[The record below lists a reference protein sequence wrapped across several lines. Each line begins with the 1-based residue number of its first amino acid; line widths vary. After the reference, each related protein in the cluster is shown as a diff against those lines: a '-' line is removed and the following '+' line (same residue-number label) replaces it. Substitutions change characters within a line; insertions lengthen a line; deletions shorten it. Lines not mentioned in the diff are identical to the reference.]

1 MTIISNQRSPARSDK
16 EDEKSKPWKEE
27 AADRKAR
34 AKILAEVERKR
45 AEERRLT
52 PEEVALAAERLEAA
66 RQRKEQVRAGEA

>member
-1 MTIISNQRSPARSDK
+1 MTIISHQRSPARSDK

-27 AADRKAR
+27 RADRKAR